1 MVVSHNKR
9 SELQVWATWPGI
21 SYTTLS
27 KETLLSKR
35 KQNMNE
41 ICGLID
47 NLGRTL
53 HCAIYNTSI
62 IHFSQDDLVV
72 WYQVNFYDISS
83 SRLVFENSNFF
94 QLSCLKM

>member
-1 MVVSHNKR
+1 MAWYILH
-9 SELQVWATWPGI
+9 
-21 SYTTLS
+21 TTLG

-53 HCAIYNTSI
+53 HCAIPA
-62 IHFSQDDLVV
+62 
-72 WYQVNFYDISS
+72 
-83 SRLVFENSNFF
+83 
-94 QLSCLKM
+94 

>member
-53 HCAIYNTSI
+53 HCAIPA
-62 IHFSQDDLVV
+62 
-72 WYQVNFYDISS
+72 
-83 SRLVFENSNFF
+83 
-94 QLSCLKM
+94 